1 MGAKCPVVSWLLSHV
16 QLFVTPV
23 DCSPPG
29 SSVHG
34 IFHSRILQWVA
45 IHSSREAS
53 QPRDQTCVSCTVGRF
68 FTAELPGKPK
78 HPETCVMVTS
88 PVLAEESMPG
98 TSQNLLLLP
107 AHCPVRFPEEQ
118 PNSSAVVR
126 RMGSKERVFK
136 SRLGQ
141 KTPLAPPQ
149 SPPLCCFCAELRSV
163 MSDALPPH
171 GL

>member
-1 MGAKCPVVSWLLSHV
+1 M
-16 QLFVTPV
+16 TPV

-45 IHSSREAS
+45 IPSSREAS
-53 QPRDQTCVSCTVGRF
+53 RPRDRTSVSCTVGRF

-78 HPETCVMVTS
+78 HPETCLTVTS

-107 AHCPVRFPEEQ
+107 AHCPVRFPD
-118 PNSSAVVR
+118 SSAVVW

-136 SRLGQ
+136 SHLGQ

-149 SPPLCCFCAELRSV
+149 SLPLCFFFAELCSV
-163 MSDALPPH
+163 MSDSLPPH